1 MLIVT
6 FVQPRD
12 RLRFLSQTDI
22 DGGDI
27 VGCHIFLPRDHLELM
42 QNAQGFVPVTC
53 PRVRIPEPG
62 HIERMTPRQP
72 GRPSERKPALDTG
85 ALSRSSSPS
94 PVSSGTG
101 RWLGHCP
108 ARHTESNRQPRLW
121 GARVGR
127 PRERAL
133 SLPELDRRALVPP
146 ILLRTTREP
155 SRSSG
160 LARWPA

>member
-42 QNAQGFVPVTC
+42 RNAQGFVPVTC

-62 HIERMTPRQP
+62 HIERMSPRQP
-72 GRPSERKPALDTG
+72 GRR
-85 ALSRSSSPS
+85 
-94 PVSSGTG
+94 
-101 RWLGHCP
+101 
-108 ARHTESNRQPRLW
+108 
-121 GARVGR
+121 
-127 PRERAL
+127 L
-133 SLPELDRRALVPP
+133 SLDDRLLQSALLNVSPPQIQVRYREVRVHLQSPLELVDGLVIVPLYIQNPTGNHAYGEREWVDLPSALYLCQSLIP
-146 ILLRTTREP
+146 
-155 SRSSG
+155 
-160 LARWPA
+160 